1 MEKFV
6 IQGGAHLR
14 GELPVSGSKN
24 AALAIMAA
32 TVLSSGT
39 STIYNVPS
47 LRDIRT
53 FGQVLEYTGARIS
66 FDSEAHTLRI
76 DSTSI
81 DTPEAPYELV
91 KKMRASFYMLGALL
105 ARFGYA
111 RVSLPGG
118 CAWGPRPV
126 DLHLKGLEAFG
137 AEIALEQGYVVARA
151 PGGRIRGG
159 YFHLEPSSVG
169 ATINLLLAAVT
180 ARGYSRIENAA
191 IEPDVVVFGEALQQM
206 GAQIEGLG
214 TRTLE
219 VYGVDTLKPLTF
231 TNVPDRI
238 EAGTFMILSALAGS
252 PDEPVAITHTEPAHL
267 GEAFLEAFEA
277 TGTPFEI
284 AGSTIYVTAPEVIQP
299 VSIETAPYPGFP
311 TDLQAQWTVL
321 LTQASGNARIKENIY
336 FDRFKHVPELRRMGA
351 NIIVIG
357 NEAFVEGN
365 TALKGAHV
373 MSTDLRASVSL
384 VMAGIIAEGETHVL
398 RIYHL
403 DRGYERLEQKLAAAG
418 IPVER
423 VTYDEWAT
431 PEHQPSS
438 ESHS

>member
-1 MEKFV
+1 M
-6 IQGGAHLR
+6 IQGGARLR

-24 AALAIMAA
+24 AALPMMAA
-32 TVLSSGT
+32 TVLTSGT
-39 STIYNVPS
+39 SIIRNVPA
-47 LRDIRT
+47 LRDIHT
-53 FGQVLEYTGARIS
+53 FSQVLEYTGADVS
-66 FDSEAHTLRI
+66 FDPETHILTV
-76 DSTSI
+76 DSSGI

-105 ARFGYA
+105 GRFGHA

-126 DLHLKGLEAFG
+126 DLHLRGLEAFG
-137 AEIALEQGYVVARA
+137 VEIELDQGYVVARA
-151 PGGRIRGG
+151 RGGRMRGG

-169 ATINLLLAAVT
+169 ATVNLLLAAVT

-206 GAQIEGLG
+206 GAQISGLG

-219 VYGVDTLKPLTF
+219 IYGVDTLNPLDV

-238 EAGTFMILSALAGS
+238 ETGTFMLLAALAGTQ
-252 PDEPVAITHTEPAHL
+252 DEPVAITQAEPEHL
-267 GEAFLEAFEA
+267 GEAFLEAFSA

-284 AGSTIYVTAPEVIQP
+284 SGSTIYVRAPEVIQP

-321 LTQASGNARIKENIY
+321 LTQARGNARIKENIY

-365 TALKGAHV
+365 TPLKGAHV

-403 DRGYERLEQKLAAAG
+403 DRGYEQLEKKLAAAG

-431 PEHQPSS
+431 PEPHASTRTH
-438 ESHS
+438 E